1 MSVSTLPADIETAIV
16 PAPRLKPTTVV
27 ARRSLDIEGLVRRTN
42 DLLAAGVP
50 LTLLM
55 DLTDPAGPH
64 SQALFTDEVGD
75 LSWLRG

>member
-1 MSVSTLPADIETAIV
+1 MSLSTLLVSTQNATI
-16 PAPRLKPTTVV
+16 PAPRAAPAEPP

-42 DLLAAGVP
+42 ELLAAGVP

-64 SQALFTDEVGD
+64 SQALFTQEAGD
-75 LSWLRG
+75 LSWLRA